1 MRLSRASA
9 VGVYACVHLAQAEKT
24 PVQAGRVAEAIG
36 QHPDYLIKILQ
47 RLTRDGILNSIRGPS
62 GGFRLARAPDTISL
76 LQIVEAIDG
85 RTLRGPE
92 SELAVPGLDKAK
104 SNMEMRLA
112 KITRFAQELLSGSSL
127 ADLMN

>member
-9 VGVYACVHLAQAEKT
+9 VGVYACVHLAQADD
-24 PVQAGRVAEAIG
+24 PPIQAGRVAEAIG

-47 RLTRDGILNSIRGPS
+47 RLTRDGILTSIRGPS
-62 GGFRLARAPDTISL
+62 GGFRLARPADEISL

-92 SELAVPGLDKAK
+92 SEVTAPHLDKAK
-104 SNMEMRLA
+104 SNMEMRLNE
-112 KITRFAQELLSGSSL
+112 ITRFAQELLSGSSV
-127 ADLMN
+127 ADLID